1 MILAE
6 YAKFLQE
13 HNDEILT
20 HKTTPLKLL
29 PLWVKTVIEKNPKT
43 NIEKIVH
50 KEIMYAQNE
59 NGDYIIV
66 GKSDSGRVLVK
77 ALIEFAKS
85 YNNYTHSK
93 WMEMAEK
100 AFRAADIEQ

>member
-85 YNNYTHSK
+85 YDNYTHSK
-93 WMEMAEK
+93 WMEMTER
-100 AFRAADIEQ
+100 AFNIKE